1 MKTMNILTMTAAVGL
16 VLSVTACGGSAGA
29 EATEQCISPVAQSA
43 LVKAGTLTY
52 ATNATLP
59 PMQFMKDGEVAGM
72 RIELAEKVAAG
83 LCLTPEA
90 VNIPFDAQIP
100 GLSGKRWDMINTGMF
115 YTEKRA
121 ETVGLVPYEVQAVS
135 ISVQGGNPEN
145 ISSQD
150 DLSGKA
156 IAVEAPGY
164 EFDTLNLINEEFKAA
179 GKAPIEIKTFPTNAD
194 AFQALSSGQ
203 VDGATIVE
211 SVTSF
216 YQNDGRF
223 ETAFGGLRKAPL
235 AFGFAKENTELAE
248 AVAAEM
254 TQLKESG
261 WLTELFEKYNV
272 SGYSGA
278 IELSTGPLTTD

>member
-1 MKTMNILTMTAAVGL
+1 MKTTNILTMTAAIGL
-16 VLSVTACGGSAGA
+16 VLSVSACGDSTGA
-29 EATEQCISPVAQSA
+29 EAATECSSPVADAA
-43 LVKAGTLTY
+43 LVKAKTLTY

-115 YTEKRA
+115 YTEERA
-121 ETVGLVPYEVQAVS
+121 QTVALVPYEVQGVS
-135 ISVQGGNPEN
+135 ISVGTGNPKN
-145 ISSQD
+145 IASQD

-164 EFDTLNLINEEFKAA
+164 EFDTLNLINEDFKAE
-179 GKAPIEIKTFPTNAD
+179 GKELIEIKTFPTNAD

-203 VDGATIVE
+203 VDAATIVE
-211 SVTSF
+211 SVTSY

-223 ETAFGGLRKAPL
+223 ETAFGGLREAPL
-235 AFGFAKENTELAE
+235 ALGFAKENTELAD
-248 AVAAEM
+248 AVAAELRE
-254 TQLKESG
+254 LKESG

-272 SGYSGA
+272 TGYPGA
-278 IELSTGPLTTD
+278 IELSTGPLKTD